1 MFCDDITETGL
12 LDMLRVVKID
22 LKGRRQT
29 DSDDEDD
36 GRVDIEDDDET
47 VMEDEDVGELMMLQ
61 MVKMILVMK
70 VMWIK
75 MISTKQSRM
84 RQKVEIKQK
93 LLKMGMIQM
102 IQMAWMMMLCSVLIL
117 TLQGYSRSA
126 IFLVVR
132 LSNLNL
138 CDSSFV
144 CLRYLIYIFRGI
156 QVYSI

>member
-1 MFCDDITETGL
+1 VFCDDITETGL
-12 LDMLRVVKID
+12 LDILRVVKID